1 MQTIWKG
8 AVIFGLVNVPVKM
21 YTATHDN
28 DIPLRMLHREYNE
41 PIHYSRTCPKCEQEV
56 AWSDIVK
63 GYEYEEG
70 HFVTFDKEEL
80 EELASETSR
89 EIRILDFVDLADID
103 PIYYQ
108 KTYYLSPEETG
119 VHAYKLLVEALKATE
134 KIGIANVTIRQK
146 SSLAAVRVV
155 DGVLS
160 LVTMFYEEEIR
171 DRKQIPGLPDDEKVD
186 RRELDMAKTLI
197 GQLTGDFEPEKY
209 KDEYRERLMEAIED
223 KIEGREVKVA
233 PEEKVGN
240 VLDLMD
246 ALQASLKQLKPADH
260 TDKGKGTSKE
270 TKGPATKNR
279 SKGRSK
285 RTGA

>member
-1 MQTIWKG
+1 MQAIWKG
-8 AVIFGLVNVPVKM
+8 AVSFGLVNVPVKM
-21 YTATHDN
+21 YSATLDN
-28 DIPLRMLHREYNE
+28 DIQLRMLHREYNE

-56 AWSDIVK
+56 DWSDIVK

-70 HFVTFDKEEL
+70 HYVTFDKAEL

-89 EIRILDFVDLADID
+89 EVRILDFVDLADID
-103 PIYYQ
+103 PIYFQ

-119 VHAYKLLVEALKATE
+119 QHAYKLLVEAMESTK

-160 LVTMFYEEEIR
+160 LVTMLYAEEIR
-171 DRKQIPGLPDDEKVD
+171 DKAQIPNLPDKKKVD
-186 RRELDMAKTLI
+186 RRELDMAKMLI
-197 GQLTGDFEPEKY
+197 DQLTGDFEPAKY
-209 KDEYRERLMEAIED
+209 KDEYKARLMEAIEN
-223 KIEGREVKVA
+223 KVKGKDAKAA
-233 PEEKVGN
+233 PEEKAPS

-246 ALQASLKQLKPADH
+246 ALQASLKQLKPLEQA
-260 TDKGKGTSKE
+260 DKGSSSKTSKPR
-270 TKGPATKNR
+270 TKAL
-279 SKGRSK
+279 SK